1 MNEIYL
7 LTEEPMGLRAGDM
20 EGLLTS
26 ALIALHTGPGGGL
39 GLLPALLT
47 QVANLTKEVK
57 SQSIMY
63 TVRRLNYCGRLVANS
78 QHGVILSR

>member
-1 MNEIYL
+1 
-7 LTEEPMGLRAGDM
+7 MGLSAGDM

-39 GLLPALLT
+39 GLLPALLA
-47 QVANLTKEVK
+47 QVAYLTKNKK

-63 TVRRLNYCGRLVANS
+63 TVLRLEYCE
-78 QHGVILSR
+78 